1 MKLIKLFLIVFQAVL
16 INIKFNQVNIEDKL
30 NRYIK
35 INRKNISIEIHEE
48 QLFAY
53 INYAKSLKQN
63 ENEEVDYK
71 IINNPKISF
80 ISTVFNQRH
89 YLSSFI
95 SSIQKQELKDYEVIF
110 IDDFSIDKSDELISE
125 KAKKDRRIKLIK
137 NKNNKGAL
145 YSRYIGLKMSKSNY
159 SIFLDCDDIVLK
171 YGILN
176 SYNHIIKFNLDIV
189 QFLTIWQEKNSISLK
204 TNIYKYNNIIYKPI
218 LSYIFYYDNEKK
230 IGTELNYALWDK
242 IVKKDLLNK
251 AFEYIGYIYLLR
263 KKIIIHNDL
272 ILLFSIFQC
281 ANSYQYINE
290 IGYYYFKTNKN
301 STTNSWNVLSK
312 RNEII
317 DSLFLN
323 IQFLYI
329 RTNDTYLDKCF
340 CIYVIRRY
348 FQIYNK
354 LFYYL
359 SNQQYYYIINIINKL
374 LNLNYLP
381 VKEKLNLIE
390 IEMSISNMK

>member
-1 MKLIKLFLIVFQAVL
+1 MKIIKFILILFQVIL
-16 INIKFNQVNIEDKL
+16 INIRVNEINLEKEL

-35 INRKNISIEIHEE
+35 VNKKNISIEIHE
-48 QLFAY
+48 QKLFAY
-53 INYAKSLKQN
+53 INYVKSIKEN
-63 ENEEVDYK
+63 ENEDVYYK
-71 IINNPKISF
+71 LINNPKISF
-80 ISTVFNQRH
+80 ISTVYNQRK

-95 SSIQKQELKDYEVIF
+95 SSIQKQELKEYEVIF
-110 IDDFSIDKSDELISE
+110 IDDFSVDKSDELIME
-125 KAKKDRRIKLIK
+125 KAKKDKRIKLIK
-137 NKNNKGAL
+137 NKYNMGAL
-145 YSRYIGLKMSKSNY
+145 YSRYIGQKMSKSNY

-171 YGILN
+171 DGILN
-176 SYNHIIKFNLDIV
+176 SYNHILKFNLDIV
-189 QFLTIWQEKNSISLK
+189 QFLTIWQGKSSISLK
-204 TNIYKYNNIIYKPI
+204 TNFYKYNNIIYKPI

-242 IVKKDLLNK
+242 IVKNDLLNK
-251 AFEYIGYIYLLR
+251 AFKYIGYIYLFK

-272 ILLFSIFQC
+272 ILLFSLFQC

-301 STTNSWNVLSK
+301 STTNSWNVQSK

-348 FQIYNK
+348 FKIYNN
-354 LFYYL
+354 LFNYL
-359 SNQQYYYIINIINKL
+359 SNQQYYYIINII
-374 LNLNYLP
+374 
-381 VKEKLNLIE
+381 I
-390 IEMSISNMK
+390 